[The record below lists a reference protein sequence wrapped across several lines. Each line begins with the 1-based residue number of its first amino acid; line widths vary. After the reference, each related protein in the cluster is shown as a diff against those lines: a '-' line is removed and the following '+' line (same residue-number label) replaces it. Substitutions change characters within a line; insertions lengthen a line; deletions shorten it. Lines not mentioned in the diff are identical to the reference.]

1 MGINIICGGYP
12 EPPTLAG
19 VSNIGGSHVHRSPQK
34 KFFLS
39 FCFLEESFYIF
50 AVQYYSSL
58 GNQKRE
64 KTSDCNLK

>member
-19 VSNIGGSHVHRSPQK
+19 VSNIGGSHTHRFPKK
-34 KFFLS
+34 KFFYP
-39 FCFLEESFYIF
+39 FVFLYQTFYIF

-64 KTSDCNLK
+64 KTSDCSPK